1 MNAPLTKVA
10 DEIAVYCG
18 ELCKSSVCSSEEIN
32 LINFDNDEIVSN
44 MTTRFDRFIKTPQE
58 LPDRI
63 IDLIQIAAYTFCADR
78 CANRGARDSIYNTAW
93 GRTLRL
99 NIPVSDIDFWLLPQ
113 VKKALEEALTF
124 MTGDRQIHY
133 EFSMASKNWVK
144 EQTYQMS
151 LFSSASLSIETGDN
165 VDTMLFSGGLDSLAG
180 ALERLNQYPDR
191 RLCLVNHM
199 SNNRTISAQRTLIG
213 ELKKRFGDRVIPYTF
228 ECRFKKLG
236 SRDETQRTRMF
247 LFSAIAF
254 AICNYYGKSEFFVY
268 ENGITSI
275 NLPKQVDLINAR
287 ASRTTHPKTIGL
299 LKEFYS
305 CFVRDFRIETPFQRL
320 TKEDIVRK
328 FITYKE
334 EVLIQS
340 STSCSSTRN
349 VHEIHPHCGCCSQCI
364 DRRFAMYAANLADDF
379 DDTYAMRTPYD
390 ELNNEATQRVSSTL
404 MFASKGIGDTPIEF
418 LRRFPTELLDV
429 IPYWPKNPESSL
441 DELFQLFCRYKDSI
455 QRASTAMVASFDA
468 LSSSKTNG
476 SLIDRVSKKLS
487 YDEFEREKLEA
498 CIRESVFVVV
508 NRDRS
513 RQGTGFVLPDYGFV
527 TSHHVTADGDFYYLC
542 KYHTFPLHI
551 GTIAKELNEDCSDET
566 IDYAL
571 YKRCE
576 ESSQSFAIGD
586 SRNLKIGE
594 PVKVIGYASFMQGDT
609 YDLRSTEICR
619 KTMFFRAPLFVVKDN
634 LFHGESGGVVL
645 DKENRIVG
653 IIRTGI
659 ETAEEQPINKQG
671 FVPIHL
677 VTEDINKKGG

>member
-1 MNAPLTKVA
+1 MSASPTKTP
-10 DEIAVYCG
+10 DEVIVFCG
-18 ELCKSSVCSSEEIN
+18 ELCKSSSCSSEEIN
-32 LINFDNDEIVSN
+32 LLNFDNDGISSN
-44 MTTRFDRFIKTPQE
+44 ITTRFDRFIETPQE

-63 IDLIQIAAYTFCADR
+63 IDLIHIAAYTFCADR
-78 CANRGARDSIYNTAW
+78 CANRGARDSIYNAAW
-93 GRTLRL
+93 GRTLRI
-99 NIPVSDIDFWLLPQ
+99 NIPVTDIDFWLAPQ
-113 VKKALEEALTF
+113 VKKTLEEALTF
-124 MTGDRQIHY
+124 MTGDRGIHY
-133 EFSMASKNWVK
+133 EFHKATRNWIK
-144 EQTYQMS
+144 EQPYQIS

-199 SNNRTISAQRTLIG
+199 SNNRTIRAQRALIG

-254 AICNYYGKSEFFVY
+254 AICSYYGKNEFFVY

-275 NLPKQVDLINAR
+275 NLPKQTDLINAR
-287 ASRTTHPKTIGL
+287 ASRTTHPKTIAL
-299 LKEFYS
+299 LREFYS
-305 CFVRDFRIETPFQRL
+305 CFNQDFRIETPFQRL
-320 TKEDIVRK
+320 TKEEIVRK

-340 STSCSSTRN
+340 SISCSSTRN

-379 DDTYAMRTPYD
+379 DDTYVIRAPYD
-390 ELNNEATQRVSSTL
+390 ELSIEATQRVSGTL
-404 MFASKGIGDTPIEF
+404 LFASKGIGDTPIEF

-429 IPYWPKNPESSL
+429 ITYWPNTPENSL
-441 DELFQLFCRYKDSI
+441 DEIFQLFCRYRESI
-455 QRASTAMVASFDA
+455 QRAAIAMVASFNSI
-468 LSSSKTNG
+468 SSSRSNG
-476 SLIDRVSKKLS
+476 SLVDRVSQKIS
-487 YDEFEREKLEA
+487 YEEREREKLEV

-513 RQGTGFVLPDYGFV
+513 RQGTGFILPDYGFV
-527 TSHHVTADGDFYYLC
+527 TSHHVTADGDIYYIC
-542 KYHTFPLHI
+542 KYHEFPLHI
-551 GTIAKELNEDCSDET
+551 RTIAKGINEACSDET
-566 IDYAL
+566 VDYAL
-571 YKRCE
+571 YKQCE
-576 ESSQSFAIGD
+576 ECGQSFSLGD
-586 SRNLKIGE
+586 SRDLKIGE

-609 YDLRSTEICR
+609 YDLRTTEICR
-619 KTMFFRAPLFVVKDN
+619 KTMFFNAPLFVVKDN

-645 DKENRIVG
+645 DKEDKIVG

-659 ETAEEQPINKQG
+659 ETLEEQPISKPG

-677 VTEDINKKGG
+677 ITEDINKKGE